1 MKIEYLVFSTAT
13 AHSFDYLLRAEKEQM
28 FKKVRE
34 SWHELRVT
42 EIADAHVQCG
52 TRLVAARVVDEQCGQ
67 AVAGNGMRAV
77 FAVVKLWLADG
88 RGWARGRCHGVRVA
102 VVVADVVAV

>member
-1 MKIEYLVFSTAT
+1 MKIEYLAFSTAT

-67 AVAGNGMRAV
+67 AVTGNGMCAV

-88 RGWARGRCHGVRVA
+88 RGCCHGVRVA